1 MSEIYSKLQQKLI
14 WRFTSMVSESVF
26 GSRIEEVWR
35 KFPVMISV
43 DVITFDP
50 LLRFKLLSLLQ
61 SFFSLYSPVLRGC
74 FYCTVPFCS
83 GWSGGRTVFG
93 SPNLLCI
100 RRCWGRRV
108 EDATGPR
115 PNTLHAKHDM
125 TWSAHQL
132 LLMLLNSWKWKAEE
146 WITWYTLCFL
156 EEKKQWLWVPFSL
169 CRCAIFVEI
178 CETIAPLPEPL
189 LSCKA
194 NPQKELVVTIHGF
207 GYKPLMFFHLCDKMS
222 IVTRLEWRSKRSKVP
237 FHQQKAKVTSKNKH
251 V

>member
-1 MSEIYSKLQQKLI
+1 MSEIYRKLLQKLI
-14 WRFTSMVSESVF
+14 WRFTSMVFESFF
-26 GSRIEEVWR
+26 GSGIEEVWR
-35 KFPVMISV
+35 KFPVRISV

-61 SFFSLYSPVLRGC
+61 SFS
-74 FYCTVPFCS
+74 
-83 GWSGGRTVFG
+83 

-115 PNTLHAKHDM
+115 PNTLHAKHDA